1 MLLDVG
7 FPLNSERSVALA
19 RRIRA
24 QHRRCWRN
32 AALAVSHLGPG
43 ARYVEGWIVTAGT
56 VPYVIEHGW
65 CEVDGEIVDP
75 TYAPHV
81 TPDPPPLAHIVGA
94 RFTAQQAE
102 AALRDRLPIVLDR
115 EPASHWRAFE
125 VAWRMATARAG
136 LDPAPTTQVVHCRN
150 EPFDVYIARPSP
162 WANPFHI
169 GTHGSRED
177 VITRYCKRVVR
188 HPGLLRMVWSLRGQT
203 LGCRCHPLPC
213 HGDVLAEL
221 ANVEHVRAG
230 MLLARWLGPS
240 TKAASRRRQEAP
252 AA

>member
-1 MLLDVG
+1 MLLHAG
-7 FPLNSERSVALA
+7 YPLNFEQSVELA
-19 RRIRA
+19 RRVRA

-32 AALAVSHLGPG
+32 AALAVSHLGSA
-43 ARYVEGWIVTAGT
+43 ARYVEGWIVTDGA

-65 CEVDGEIVDP
+65 CEVDGQIVDP

-81 TPDPPPLAHIVGA
+81 TPDPPPVAYFVGA
-94 RFTAQQAE
+94 RFTPRQAE
-102 AALRDRLPIVLDR
+102 AALHQRLPIVLDR

-125 VAWRMATARAG
+125 VAWRTATARAG
-136 LDPAPTTQVVHCRN
+136 LGPTAATRVVHCRN

-169 GTHGSRED
+169 GTHGSREE
-177 VITRYCKRVVR
+177 VIVRYCKRVIR

-221 ANVEHVRAG
+221 ANVEQVPAG
-230 MLLARWLGPS
+230 LLLSRWLGSKP
-240 TKAASRRRQEAP
+240 KPVARAAAEAS